1 MIEDLVV
8 LRALEETEVNFV
20 YHSWLRSLRSGNSFY
35 KRIPSIIY
43 FENHRK
49 RLYRILDRSHCLV
62 ATPKDHPE
70 IVVAYIVW
78 ENLDDDREIIHYIYV
93 KSDYRVM
100 GLANLLVEVAA
111 ADREIITTHR
121 TDSLPQKGSDRYI
134 FNPYLMENNDDN

>member
-1 MIEDLVV
+1 MVEDLVV
-8 LRALEETEVNFV
+8 LRALEETEVNFI

-35 KRIPSIIY
+35 KSIPSIVY

-49 RLYRILDRSHCLV
+49 RLYRILDKSHCLV

-78 ENLDDDREIIHYIYV
+78 ENFGPKEIIHYIYV

-100 GLANLLVEVAA
+100 GLASLLVEVAA
-111 ADREIITTHR
+111 GDRDIIATHK
-121 TDSLPQKGSDRYI
+121 TDSLPHRGNDRYT
-134 FNPYLMENNDDN
+134 FNPYLMEI

>member
-8 LRALEETEVNFV
+8 LRALEETEVNFI
-20 YHSWLRSLRSGNSFY
+20 YHSWLRSLRSGNGFY
-35 KRIPSIIY
+35 KGIPSVTY

-78 ENLDDDREIIHYIYV
+78 ENLDDKREIIHYIYV

-121 TDSLPQKGSDRYI
+121 TDSLPRVGSDRYT
-134 FNPYLMENNDDN
+134 FNPYLMEKNDD